1 MKNLLLILSLSLS
14 MYPAIAEQKIQY
26 DIRIDGF
33 TCPFCIATSEKAL
46 KKIEGIELISS
57 NLETGT
63 ISVCGAST
71 LVLEELELERLFLKK
86 GFTYRG
92 LTKIDGCS
100 LSTNGKRPSANQ
112 EQPKGHSGH
121 GEQHTHE

>member
-1 MKNLLLILSLSLS
+1 MF
-14 MYPAIAEQKIQY
+14 PAIADHKIQY

-46 KKIEGIELISS
+46 KKIDGIELISS

-71 LVLEELELERLFLKK
+71 LVLEEPELEKLFLKK
-86 GFTYRG
+86 GFTYRS
-92 LTKIDGCS
+92 LSKIDGCS
-100 LSTNGKRPSANQ
+100 LSSNDNPSNANQ
-112 EQPKGHSGH
+112 EHPEDHSEH
-121 GEQHTHE
+121 GDKHTHE